1 MIICRCRGCTQASNT
16 SILAYYSRIA
26 FLIIRINNL
35 SLITVADT
43 KKRQILDKKQ
53 SKGNTRRFTYF
64 YRTRTSGGFS
74 HFLSNRV
81 RGTFPRIYT
90 DLFSR
95 YHSPFLRLALS
106 GEFLPAIAS
115 ARGAQR
121 SRDLRV
127 IPRTFNSR

>member
-1 MIICRCRGCTQASNT
+1 ICRCRGCTQASYT
-16 SILAYYSRIA
+16 SILGYYSLIA

-35 SLITVADT
+35 ALITVENTQKMTDFRF
-43 KKRQILDKKQ
+43 KKIKREH
-53 SKGNTRRFTYF
+53 SPF
-64 YRTRTSGGFS
+64 YL
-74 HFLSNRV
+74 FLSNRV

-90 DLFSR
+90 DLFSLQ
-95 YHSPFLRLALS
+95 HSPFLRLALS

-115 ARGAQR
+115 ARGAQP